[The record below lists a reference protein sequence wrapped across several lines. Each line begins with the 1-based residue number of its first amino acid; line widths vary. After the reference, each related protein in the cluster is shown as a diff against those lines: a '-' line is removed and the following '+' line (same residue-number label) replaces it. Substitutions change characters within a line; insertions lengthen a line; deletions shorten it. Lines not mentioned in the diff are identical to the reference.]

1 MLQITNGIVLRSI
14 KYGDTSLICNIFTRQ
29 LGVQTYLLQGVRSS
43 KAQNKAALFQ
53 PATLLEI
60 VAYQKP
66 QKNLQR
72 LKEYR
77 AAYLAANMQQ
87 EVVKN
92 SIALFSV
99 ELLLK
104 LLPEHAPLPE
114 LFDFCFDYF
123 VSLDKLPVQAVGN
136 LPLFFASE
144 ISKHMGFDLTGHY
157 STATP
162 HLNLEEGGFSEHP
175 PREQSN
181 VSDHDA
187 KELELL
193 RQVQS
198 IDQLQAVAMSS
209 ASRFRLLEW
218 YIAFLQRHTQHMG
231 QLKSLAILKTI
242 LH

>member
-1 MLQITNGIVLRSI
+1 MLQTTNGIVLRSI

-92 SIALFSV
+92 SIALFSA

-104 LLPEHAPLPE
+104 LLPEHAPLPD
-114 LFDFCFDYF
+114 LFDFCFEYF

-136 LPLFFASE
+136 LPLFFASQ
-144 ISKHMGFDLTGHY
+144 ISKQLGFDLIGHY

-162 HLNLEEGGFSEHP
+162 HLNHEEGGFSEHT

-181 VSDHDA
+181 VNDYDA

-198 IDQLQAVAMSS
+198 IDQLHTVVMSS